1 MSKLDLGQSELEVSS
16 TDVMQQP
23 ASTAGT
29 RKRALLVGVAVT
41 GLTVTLLWLSV
52 LYLAIRAIFAFF

>member
-1 MSKLDLGQSELEVSS
+1 MSKLDLGHSKLEVAS
-16 TDVMQQP
+16 TEVMQQP
-23 ASTAGT
+23 ESTAGT

-52 LYLAIRAIFAFF
+52 LYLAIKAVIAIF